1 MTATAVKAKA
11 RAGSGPNARKSVGA
25 GDRRLSVALSLPAP
39 NMADQA
45 IAFLETLKIPEGKMA
60 GQPLK
65 LAGFKRQFVCG
76 SLGDGVMVAC
86 LSIGRGNAKTALS
99 AGLALGALGVLL
111 VTNRHRIGR
120 LLRPSRGKIV
130 AATLLT
136 AFTPESFL
144 RILPIPLGL
153 SAIAVL
159 MVFVGGRLPGPGA
172 VVGLVG
178 PALIHYL
185 ASCLII
191 SGIAAHGWR
200 VAMFML
206 MWPASLSAVILM
218 RGMYVGPM

>member
-1 MTATAVKAKA
+1 MPHSDYWWRCDTLTRMALEDPKREDARRRRILRRVFWTAPAV
-11 RAGSGPNARKSVGA
+11 SVVIWLAYGLL
-25 GDRRLSVALSLPAP
+25 RRPVL
-39 NMADQA
+39 
-45 IAFLETLKIPEGKMA
+45 LETPTRI
-60 GQPLK
+60 
-65 LAGFKRQFVCG
+65 R
-76 SLGDGVMVAC
+76 
-86 LSIGRGNAKTALS
+86 ALTPVEAIVPS
-99 AGLALGALGVLL
+99 GLLGLALGALGVLL

-136 AFTPESFL
+136 ACTPESFL

-153 SAIAVL
+153 SIIAVL

-172 VVGLVG
+172 VVAVVG

-200 VAMFML
+200 VAMFMM